1 MIIHSPNKTPKDIFC
16 QVSYETKEMAGCGAC
31 CVPCAV
37 VTSFVGA
44 NHQDPHWRMHAF
56 VHVFNQ
62 TTIIKQRINMGIL
75 RFLHGSTRHPST
87 SEGPCG
93 LTATR
98 LRRLGATALLGLC
111 CLALSPSPAAIA
123 APRTVGDFSIELP
136 AGWKAV
142 EEGNCLVF
150 SSPKEDCFITVLE
163 KDCFNGDL
171 DLLARSSAN
180 TTNGSDLRTLGEGK
194 GVVFADRT
202 GRYWVGLLD
211 DKYME
216 VVVGHTCKGAGPIMK
231 SLKLSAKAK
240 NAASLDK
247 LLAVVNSPEN
257 AKWLAT
263 GDRPDDAKIVEPPD
277 PTGDMPN
284 FASLGDGSAAP
295 AAKEKTIP
303 AGWRTTQTGQWT
315 IYDKTDDKVWLAVG
329 LFPLTKDPEGKWGAS
344 LIELARKVGGINIV
358 TGEGMVDFITREGAT
373 GTVQTTDTNTVV
385 ELYYP
390 DDDGGLAELREALH

>member
-1 MIIHSPNKTPKDIFC
+1 
-16 QVSYETKEMAGCGAC
+16 
-31 CVPCAV
+31 
-37 VTSFVGA
+37 
-44 NHQDPHWRMHAF
+44 
-56 VHVFNQ
+56 
-62 TTIIKQRINMGIL
+62 MGIL
-75 RFLHGSTRHPST
+75 RFLNDSTRHW
-87 SEGPCG
+87 
-93 LTATR
+93 ATYGGACRLSAAR
-98 LRRLGATALLGLC
+98 LRRLGATTMLGLF

-123 APRTVGDFSIELP
+123 APRTVGDFSVELP

-142 EEGNCLVF
+142 EEGNCLIV
-150 SSPKEDCFITVLE
+150 SSPKEDCYITVLE
-163 KDCFNGDL
+163 QACYNGDVEL
-171 DLLARSSAN
+171 MARSSAN
-180 TTNGSDLRTLGEGK
+180 TTNASDLRTLGEGK

-231 SLKLSAKAK
+231 SLKPSAKAK
-240 NAASLDK
+240 DAAALDK
-247 LLAVVNSPEN
+247 LLAVMHSPEN

-303 AGWRTTQTGQWT
+303 AGWRTAQHGQWT

-329 LFPLTKDPEGKWGAS
+329 LFPLKKDPEGQWGAS
-344 LIELARKVGGINIV
+344 LIELARKLGGINIV
-358 TGEGMVDFITREGAT
+358 TGEGMVDFITREGAM
-373 GTVQTTDTNTVV
+373 GTVQATDANTVV

-390 DDDGGLAELREALH
+390 YDDGGLAELREALH